1 MADNLEIITRET
13 LFKVLF
19 KVLSKKGMDKSEIYE
34 LTEYV
39 LSFFGFDDYL
49 VDNILTPLDRDIF
62 YYLEECGIF
71 KAESMEINLLKGRQ
85 WRIHFWTYRK
95 DNIQKI
101 IETEDNIEIENPE
114 KLYEKIFNEHDEVK

>member
-19 KVLSKKGMDKSEIYE
+19 KVLSKKGMDKNEIYE

-71 KAESMEINLLKGRQ
+71 KAESMEVNLLKGRQ

>member
-1 MADNLEIITRET
+1 VADNLEIITRET

-19 KVLSKKGMDKSEIYE
+19 KVLSKKGMDKNEIYE

-71 KAESMEINLLKGRQ
+71 KAESMEVNLLKGRQ